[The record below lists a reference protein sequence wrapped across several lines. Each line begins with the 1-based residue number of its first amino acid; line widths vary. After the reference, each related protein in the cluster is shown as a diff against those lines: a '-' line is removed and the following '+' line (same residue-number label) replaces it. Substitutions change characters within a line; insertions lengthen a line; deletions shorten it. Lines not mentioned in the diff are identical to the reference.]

1 MFSFLIISNIENLS
15 DNVYQVFSQIGAAK
29 KESEGRLIVE
39 SSAGMKD
46 GWIAFQP
53 IENIQYD
60 YEIDELEKIKNQIKN
75 PSFYLIEGRNGIVDF
90 SNNFIQKFN
99 PLGNVLIDNDHG
111 MIVKLVEIKRKIEL
125 KEDWLCSSS

>member
-60 YEIDELEKIKNQIKN
+60 YEIDELEKIKNQINN

>member
-90 SNNFIQKFN
+90 SNKFIQKFN

-111 MIVKLVEIKRKIEL
+111 MIVELVEIKRKIEL
-125 KEDWLCSSS
+125 KEDWLRSSS